1 MHARISV
8 AVPVFRPEPEHLT
21 ALLASLD
28 AQNVPPL
35 EVILSEDP
43 ADDGRPLVVPERLS
57 SGIPVKHSRNT
68 ERLGMVGNWNRS
80 VELAAADAV
89 LMMGQDDVL
98 RPNACET
105 HMAVLLEDPAVS
117 ASASLPDFIDDSGAA
132 RTPDQRSVGILRLIE
147 PGARYRL
154 PYDVLAVLALLY
166 GNVTGEPCGTC
177 FRTAAWVAV
186 GGYSESFRHSA
197 DIDFILR
204 VARECGPVMLST
216 ADPLSAR
223 RLHGGNLTLEHVAQ
237 QVTAE
242 DRERLFNDHRA
253 ALTEPDLLRRAQ
265 ARLVTHNLFD
275 GLRTRD
281 PRRLAGS
288 GFSARLAPAVTADL
302 WENLGGRPRG
312 RALIE
317 ACRVG

>member
-8 AVPVFRPEPEHLT
+8 AIPVFRPEPEHLT

-28 AQNVPPL
+28 AQTVPPL

-43 ADDGRPLVVPERLS
+43 ADDREPLAVAQRLC
-57 SGIPVKHSRNT
+57 SGPPIKHSRNA

-80 VELAAADAV
+80 VALTAGEAV

-98 RPNACET
+98 LPNACET
-105 HMAVLLEDPAVS
+105 HMRVLLDTPAAA
-117 ASASLPDFIDDSGAA
+117 ASASLPDFIDDSGAPRA
-132 RTPDQRSVGILRLIE
+132 PDQRSVGVRRLAQ

-177 FRTAAWVAV
+177 FRREAWVAV

-197 DIDFILR
+197 DIEFMLR
-204 VARECGPVMLST
+204 AARQYGPVLLS
-216 ADPLSAR
+216 AAALSAR
-223 RLHGGNLTLEHVAQ
+223 RIHDGNATFEHISER
-237 QVTAE
+237 VTAE
-242 DRERLFNDHRA
+242 DRERLFTEHQA
-253 ALTEPDLLRRAQ
+253 ALTEPGLLRRAQ

-275 GLRTRD
+275 ALRTRD
-281 PRRLAGS
+281 LQRLAVTTFRS
-288 GFSARLAPAVTADL
+288 RLTPAVAVDL

-312 RALIE
+312 RALLE
-317 ACRVG
+317 ACRVR

>member
-8 AVPVFRPEPEHLT
+8 AIPVFRPQPEHLT

-28 AQNVPPL
+28 AQTVPPL
-35 EVILSEDP
+35 EVVLSEDP
-43 ADDGRPLVVPERLS
+43 ADDGDPLVVPQRLHN
-57 SGIPVKHSRNT
+57 GRPIKHSRNS

-80 VELAAADAV
+80 VELTQGEAV

-98 RPNACET
+98 LPNACET
-105 HMAVLLEDPAVS
+105 HMDALLETPAAS
-117 ASASLPDFIDDSGAA
+117 ASASLPDFIDDSGRA
-132 RTPDQRSVGILRLIE
+132 RASDQRSVGVRRLAQ

-177 FRTAAWVAV
+177 FRRDAWVAV

-197 DIDFILR
+197 DIEFMLR
-204 VARECGPVMLST
+204 VARQRGPVLLST
-216 ADPLSAR
+216 AALSAR
-223 RLHGGNLTLEHVAQ
+223 RIHVGNATFEHISER
-237 QVTAE
+237 VTAE
-242 DRERLFNDHRA
+242 DRERLFAEHQA
-253 ALTEPDLLRRAQ
+253 ALTEPGLLRRAQ

-275 GLRTRD
+275 VLRTRD
-281 PRRLAGS
+281 LRRLPVT
-288 GFSARLAPAVTADL
+288 GFRPRLTPAVAADL

-312 RALIE
+312 ATLME
-317 ACRVG
+317 ACRVR